1 LKSWFIPALAVL
13 LLLIIIVAT
22 QAPQPV
28 QHGAAFAAIQLLDKA
43 CTVDPVMTSG
53 SRFFVL
59 LSAGLL
65 TGFSHCVGMCGPLT
79 GAFAA
84 RRRAAKKELSSA
96 LVLFQLG
103 RLATYLIL
111 GGVVGGLGQLFMA
124 VTQQWQI
131 LFSIILGFF
140 VSLVGLG
147 LWGLLPLQ
155 RWIASIKLAYLVS
168 GWLKQLIV
176 ADHPAAPFSL
186 GLANGLLPCGPVYA
200 LSLVAAVAGGPL
212 GGAAIMFVFGLGTLP
227 AMFGFGFS
235 ASLLGRHWRG
245 NLYRVAATLVV
256 LIGLQLTL
264 RGLAL
269 GGQISH
275 VTIGSV
281 MLW

>member
-1 LKSWFIPALAVL
+1 LKHWFAPAAAVMLLA
-13 LLLIIIVAT
+13 IIIAI
-22 QAPQPV
+22 QAHA

-43 CTVDPVMTSG
+43 CTIDPAMGSG

-65 TGFSHCVGMCGPLT
+65 TGFSHCVGMCGPLAGT
-79 GAFAA
+79 FAA
-84 RRRAAKKELSSA
+84 HRRSARKEVSSA
-96 LVLFQLG
+96 LVLFQSG

-111 GGVVGGLGQLFMA
+111 GAVVGGLGRVFMTIA
-124 VTQQWQI
+124 YEWQI
-131 LFSIILGFF
+131 LFSIILGLF

-147 LWGLLPLQ
+147 LWGLLPIQ
-155 RWIASIKLAYLVS
+155 RWMASMKWAYLVS

-176 ADHPAAPFSL
+176 ADHPAAPFGL

-200 LSLVAAVAGGPL
+200 LSLVAAVAGSSL
-212 GGAAIMFVFGLGTLP
+212 AGALVMFVFGLGTLP

-235 ASLLGRHWRG
+235 ASLLGRHLRG

-256 LIGLQLTL
+256 LMGLQLTL

-275 VTIGSV
+275 VTIGSI